1 MKKVVIT
8 PMPRGKEFTEN
19 VLDLFSKV
27 EQLLVGMLND
37 RSVPRNI
44 KRVAQRGI
52 DELKREDESP
62 GVISA
67 NVMYMVDDLS
77 QDSNCPFHT
86 RTTLYRILSLLENIK
101 DK

>member
-1 MKKVVIT
+1 
-8 PMPRGKEFTEN
+8 MPRGNEFTEDI
-19 VLDLFSKV
+19 LDLFSKV
-27 EQLLVGMLND
+27 EQLLTGMISD

-52 DELKREDESP
+52 NELKSEDETP
-62 GVISA
+62 GVISS

-101 DK
+101 D